1 MPRFRRPRLTFA
13 NVIACLA
20 LFIALGG
27 TGYAAFKLPKG
38 SVGTKQIKRGAVTT
52 TKVKRGAINLAKI
65 KASAKNK
72 LGTNVV
78 ARVGPEVTV
87 TANSFAKAEVQCQD
101 GEQATGGGM
110 FNESNVKVVHM
121 TASYPL
127 PQDTSSPADLDGD
140 PADGWRVWASNDNAT
155 TDYKIQAYVL
165 CAS

>member
-1 MPRFRRPRLTFA
+1 VRRFSRPRLTFA

-38 SVGTKQIKRGAVTT
+38 SVGTKQLKRGAVTT

-65 KASAKNK
+65 KASAKNR

-78 ARVGPEVTV
+78 ARVGPEETV
-87 TANSFAKAEVQCQD
+87 NATSFNDAEAQCEP

-110 FNESNVKVVHM
+110 FSEDNVLTVHM
-121 TASYPL
+121 NASYPT
-127 PQDTSSPADLDGD
+127 PNQTSPPAQLNGD
-140 PADGWRVWASNDNAT
+140 PATGWRVWASNDST
-155 TDYKIQAYVL
+155 TSNYKIQAYVL

>member
-1 MPRFRRPRLTFA
+1 VRRFRRPRLTFA

-27 TGYAAFKLPKG
+27 TGYAAFKLPRR
-38 SVGTKQIKRGAVTT
+38 SVGTRQLKAGAVTT
-52 TKVKRGAINLAKI
+52 SKVKRGAINLAKI
-65 KASAKNK
+65 KASAKNR
-72 LGTNVV
+72 LGTDVV

-87 TANSFAKAEVQCQD
+87 SATSFAKAEAQCEP

-110 FNESNVKVVHM
+110 YNESNVFYVHM

-127 PQDTSSPADLDGD
+127 PQDTSPPAELDGD
-140 PADGWRVWASNDNAT
+140 PATGWRVWASDDNPT
-155 TDYKIQAYVL
+155 NNYTIQAYVL